1 MNHGLTEYYG
11 DDMPPEKELTTAVLR
26 ARKREATR
34 LRANEKKLKPC
45 GKCKGV
51 GAPWNNSA
59 SVPCDDCGGT
69 GTSPNGRQTTAGEHH
84 R

>member
-11 DDMPPEKELTTAVLR
+11 DDMPIEKE
-26 ARKREATR
+26 
-34 LRANEKKLKPC
+34 RANEKKLKPC